1 MSTTT
6 IKVDTSVRD
15 RLAIL
20 ARERGTTMG
29 ALLSEAA
36 ETLERQAFFARAQEQ
51 LERLRR
57 EDPAG
62 WEADRAESR
71 SWQEGTD
78 RDTLS
83 NADQSGW
90 WE

>member
-1 MSTTT
+1 MSSTT
-6 IKVDTSVRD
+6 IKVDTTVRD

-29 ALLSEAA
+29 ALLAEATDA
-36 ETLERQAFFARAQEQ
+36 LERQAFFARAQAQ
-51 LERLRR
+51 LENLHRD
-57 EDPAG
+57 DPDSWA
-62 WEADRAESR
+62 ADRAESR
-71 SWQEGTD
+71 SWQAGTD

-83 NADQSGW
+83 RSDEPGW

>member
-6 IKVDTSVRD
+6 IKVDSTVRD
-15 RLAIL
+15 RLAVL

-29 ALLSEAA
+29 ALLAEATEA
-36 ETLERQAFFARAQEQ
+36 LERQSFFARAQEQ
-51 LERLRR
+51 LARLRD
-57 EDPAG
+57 EDPDA
-62 WEADRAESR
+62 WAANRTESQ
-71 SWQEGTD
+71 SWQAGTD

-83 NADQSGW
+83 NDDPAGW

>member
-6 IKVDTSVRD
+6 IKVDTTVRD
-15 RLAIL
+15 RLAVL

-29 ALLSEAA
+29 ALLA
-36 ETLERQAFFARAQEQ
+36 EVTATLERQAFFRRAQEQ

-57 EDPAG
+57 EDSAG
-62 WEADRAESR
+62 WDADRAESR
-71 SWQEGTD
+71 SWQAGTD

-83 NADQSGW
+83 SADEPGW

>member
-6 IKVDTSVRD
+6 IKVDTTVRD
-15 RLAIL
+15 RLAKL
-20 ARERGTTMG
+20 AHERGTTMG
-29 ALLSEAA
+29 ALLAEVT
-36 ETLERQAFFARAQEQ
+36 ETLERQAFFGRAQQQ
-51 LERLRR
+51 LERLR
-57 EDPAG
+57 EADLAG
-62 WEADRAESR
+62 WSADRAESR

-83 NADQSGW
+83 NIDKPGW

>member
-6 IKVDTSVRD
+6 IKVDTAVRD
-15 RLAIL
+15 RLAVL

-29 ALLSEAA
+29 ALLAEATEA
-36 ETLERQAFFARAQEQ
+36 LERQAFFMRARAQ
-51 LERLRR
+51 LERLRH
-57 EDPAG
+57 EDPNG
-62 WEADRAESR
+62 WAADRAESR
-71 SWQEGTD
+71 SWEAGTD

-83 NADQSGW
+83 NEDHGGW

>member
-6 IKVDTSVRD
+6 IKVDSAVRD
-15 RLAIL
+15 RLAVL

-29 ALLSEAA
+29 ALLADATEV
-36 ETLERQAFFARAQEQ
+36 LERQTFFARAQEQ
-51 LERLRR
+51 LERLRQ
-57 EDPAG
+57 EDPAA
-62 WEADRAESR
+62 WAADRAESR
-71 SWQEGTD
+71 SWQAGTD

-83 NADQSGW
+83 NDDPDGW